1 MEKIINNIEL
11 NRIFE
16 RENTANDIKSILNN
30 FDKCCNE
37 LTYKTGIYIY
47 GSPGSGKTTFVMNL
61 LKEMNYDVIKYDA
74 GDIRNK
80 SVIDTITKNN
90 MSDKSVISLFKKKS
104 KPIAIIMDEIDGMN
118 NGDKGGINSLI
129 KIIRPKK
136 TKKQKLEE
144 LSFIPIICISSYH
157 VDKKIKELMKVCNTI
172 ELKTPTNNQINIIL
186 KKLITN
192 CNDNIYNNLIEYL
205 NGDLR
210 KLKTILDIYYKE
222 KDLLNS
228 DIIQKL
234 FTSTNFCDDVKTIT
248 QKLLNNKYSINDI
261 NDLLNETDKT
271 SIALLFHENI
281 IDVLTKLP
289 KYKSIEIYQNILD
302 NICFGDYMDRIT
314 FQKQI
319 WLLTEI
325 TFLLK
330 TMQNN
335 LILHN
340 NVDKINHNSEIRFTK
355 ILTKYSNEYNSD
367 IFIQKLCETLLL
379 DRKDLYLF
387 FIKLK
392 EKITNENI
400 NNIFDNIDKLE
411 VSRIYKFLDYL
422 YNLNE

>member
-1 MEKIINNIEL
+1 MTDTNVL
-11 NRIFE
+11 
-16 RENTANDIKSILNN
+16 SL
-30 FDKCCNE
+30 
-37 LTYKTGIYIY
+37 LTKKT
-47 GSPGSGKTTFVMNL
+47 
-61 LKEMNYDVIKYDA
+61 
-74 GDIRNK
+74 
-80 SVIDTITKNN
+80 
-90 MSDKSVISLFKKKS
+90 
-104 KPIAIIMDEIDGMN
+104 KPLAIIMDEIDGMN
-118 NGDKGGINSLI
+118 NGDKGGITSLI
-129 KIIRPKK
+129 KLIRPKK
-136 TKKQKLEE
+136 TKRQKLE
-144 LSFIPIICISSYH
+144 STTSNPIICISNYH

-172 ELKTPTNNQINIIL
+172 ELQTPSDSQIDIIL
-186 KKLITN
+186 KKLINN
-192 CNDNIYNNLIEYL
+192 CDENIYSNLINYL

-210 KLKTILDIYYKE
+210 KLQTILDIYYKE

-248 QKLLNNKYSINDI
+248 KKLLNNKYSLNDI

-281 IDVLTKLP
+281 IDVLAKLP
-289 KYKSIEIYQNILD
+289 KNKSIQIYQEILD

-367 IFIQKLCETLLL
+367 IFIQKLCEDLLL

-387 FIKLK
+387 FIKLR

-400 NNIFDNIDKLE
+400 NSLFDNIDKLE
-411 VSRIYKFLDYL
+411 ITRIYKFLDYL
-422 YNLNE
+422 YNIDE

>member
-1 MEKIINNIEL
+1 MDTLDIDNIL
-11 NRIFE
+11 NRENAIKILKDTLHNFE
-16 RENTANDIKSILNN
+16 KNKNNLTTIK
-30 FDKCCNE
+30 
-37 LTYKTGIYIY
+37 GIYVY
-47 GSPGSGKTTFVMNL
+47 GSPGTGKTFLVKKI
-61 LKEMNYDVIKYDA
+61 LKELNYDVICYNA

-80 SVIDTITKNN
+80 NVFDLITDNN
-90 MSDKSVISLFKKKS
+90 MGDTNVLSMFYKKPK
-104 KPIAIIMDEIDGMN
+104 KIAIIMDEIDGMN
-118 NGDKGGINSLI
+118 NGDKGGITSLI
-129 KIIRPKK
+129 KLIRPKK
-136 TKKQKLEE
+136 TKRQKLENTT
-144 LSFIPIICISSYH
+144 SNPIICISNYH
-157 VDKKIKELMKVCNTI
+157 IDKKIKELMKVCNTI